1 LELFVDSAV
10 LGSREFVNM
19 VFTAERH
26 RYGGRR
32 KDGARKD
39 GARKDGARKIQS
51 LQSSKEDALFSLR
64 DIRKNAVG

>member
-1 LELFVDSAV
+1 MELFVDSAV

-32 KDGARKD
+32 KDGARK
-39 GARKDGARKIQS
+39 IQS